1 MSRTERFLARRW
13 RSMATLCAIV
23 ALFGIASILWAR
35 QESADREARQ
45 LAAVSEQLAEESD
58 LRGTA
63 VSTLATDVRKLRAQI
78 TADGKTPVAPD
89 PSNAIDN
96 LPDRAEVPVPIPG
109 PKGDKGEKGD
119 PGKPAPTITPE
130 PGAPGEPG
138 RDGQPGQAGPTGPAG
153 QPGRDGADGVDGA
166 NGADGK
172 DGRDGTDGKDGQPP
186 AGWTYTDPKGV
197 TYTCTRVA
205 DFDPAAPRYEC
216 TPTSSPDDP
225 PPPGNGTTVLG
236 LAPDRRRF

>member
-13 RSMATLCAIV
+13 RPTATLFAII
-23 ALFGIASILWAR
+23 ALFGIAAILWAR
-35 QESADREARQ
+35 QETVDREAQQ
-45 LAAVSEQLAEESD
+45 LAAEAD
-58 LRGTA
+58 LRGNA

-89 PSNAIDN
+89 PSNAVDD

-109 PKGDKGEKGD
+109 PQGEKGDKGDKGD

-130 PGAPGEPG
+130 PGASGRPG
-138 RDGQPGQAGPTGPAG
+138 RDGEPGPAGPTGPSG
-153 QPGRDGADGVDGA
+153 QPGRAGVDGADG
-166 NGADGK
+166 ADGQ
-172 DGRDGTDGKDGQPP
+172 DGRDGTDGQDGKNGQPP

-205 DFDPAAPRYEC
+205 NFDPAAPRYEC
-216 TPTSSPDDP
+216 TPASEPDPDQ
-225 PPPGNGTTVLG
+225 PPGNGGTSVLG
-236 LAPDRRRF
+236 LAPDRRRD

>member
-35 QESADREARQ
+35 QETADREAQQ
-45 LAAVSEQLAEESD
+45 LAAEAD

-89 PSNAIDN
+89 PSKAVDN

-109 PKGDKGEKGD
+109 PQGEKGDKGEKGV
-119 PGKPAPTITPE
+119 PGDQGPT
-130 PGAPGEPG
+130 GAPGEAG
-138 RDGQPGQAGPTGPAG
+138 TDGQDGEPGSDGQQGPAGPEGPQGPAGPQGERGEQGPRGEQGVQGPPGPAG
-153 QPGRDGADGVDGA
+153 QSCPEGYSWQTPEYDPDAKVCRRDGA
-166 NGADGK
+166 
-172 DGRDGTDGKDGQPP
+172 PP
-186 AGWTYTDPKGV
+186 
-197 TYTCTRVA
+197 
-205 DFDPAAPRYEC
+205 
-216 TPTSSPDDP
+216 PDDK
-225 PPPGNGTTVLG
+225 PGGPLS
-236 LAPDRRRF
+236 LALDPQRRQYP

>member
-13 RSMATLCAIV
+13 RPTATFFAII
-23 ALFGIASILWAR
+23 ALFGIAAVLWAR
-35 QESADREARQ
+35 QEAVDREAQQ
-45 LAAVSEQLAEESD
+45 LAAEAD

-78 TADGKTPVAPD
+78 TAEGKTPVAPD
-89 PSNAIDN
+89 PSNAVDD

-119 PGKPAPTITPE
+119 PGEPAPTITPE
-130 PGAPGEPG
+130 PGATGPSGQPGIPGLPGEPG
-138 RDGQPGQAGPTGPAG
+138 QQGPVGPTGPAG
-153 QPGRDGADGVDGA
+153 QDGANGTDGTDGADGQ
-166 NGADGK
+166 
-172 DGRDGTDGKDGQPP
+172 DGRDGTDGKNGQPP

-197 TYTCTRVA
+197 TYTCTRVG

-216 TPTSSPDDP
+216 KPADSA
-225 PPPGNGTTVLG
+225 PGPLEQQPSTFTVLG
-236 LAPDRRRF
+236 IAPERRRI